1 MAGNAVQSCDVIGDV
16 KDALML
22 RSAGARLKK
31 NEGVLSKE
39 GKRNVHSRRSQG
51 VGSAYSVCVEEKVV
65 RGHVKPRSNVVV
77 GRNGGHL
84 SGDIVDGLIDW
95 RGRWRRMEVLK

>member
-1 MAGNAVQSCDVIGDV
+1 MFDRVSFSGRDQADDVAADGGRFRRARKGGFLCESQVRRRKVADMAGNAVQSHDVIGDV

-39 GKRNVHSRRSQG
+39 GKRNVHSRRSQ
-51 VGSAYSVCVEEKVV
+51 V
-65 RGHVKPRSNVVV
+65 
-77 GRNGGHL
+77 
-84 SGDIVDGLIDW
+84 
-95 RGRWRRMEVLK
+95 

>member
-39 GKRNVHSRRSQG
+39 GKRNVHSRRSQ
-51 VGSAYSVCVEEKVV
+51 V
-65 RGHVKPRSNVVV
+65 
-77 GRNGGHL
+77 
-84 SGDIVDGLIDW
+84 
-95 RGRWRRMEVLK
+95 